1 MAMINS
7 VDDLAAV
14 IDERVKV
21 IDYDT
26 RVYVRAADYMR
37 SAAMAPTGW
46 HRWNSLHAAL
56 QTLAYGLRGS
66 LNKVLSM
73 DDVMP
78 TMERIAGPCP
88 PQPAAAADEDRRRW
102 ASRDAHAMVG
112 IKLGYPRVWYTQ

>member
-78 TMERIAGPCP
+78 TPWLVSNWDTHGCGTRNDLRHP
-88 PQPAAAADEDRRRW
+88 PRRRCHGPMPT
-102 ASRDAHAMVG
+102 AR
-112 IKLGYPRVWYTQ
+112 